1 METPDAVVYVVDDEQ
16 AILEG
21 LTMLLRTGG
30 LLSKTFSSAES
41 FLEQY
46 SSACPGC
53 LLVDVRMP
61 GMSGL
66 QLQKEL
72 VQRQIELPVIFMTG
86 HGDIAMAVQAMRAG
100 AFDFIEKPFR
110 DDILL
115 DRLTRAL
122 EIGVDKW
129 HTQRMREEFLKRLV
143 ELTPREREIMDRVGQ
158 GKLNRI
164 VGEELGIS
172 EKTVKNHRAAVME
185 KLGVDSLAEL
195 VRNLILVGQD

>member
-1 METPDAVVYVVDDEQ
+1 METPDAIVYVVDDEQ
-16 AILEG
+16 AILDG
-21 LTMLLRTGG
+21 LTMLLRTAG
-30 LLSKTFSSAES
+30 LSLKTFTSAEL
-41 FLEQY
+41 FLEEY
-46 SSACPGC
+46 TSAHPGC

-72 VQRQIELPVIFMTG
+72 AQRHIDLPVIFMTG

-110 DDILL
+110 DDVLL
-115 DRLTRAL
+115 DRLSRAL
-122 EIGVDKW
+122 EIGTEKW
-129 HTQRMREEFLKRLV
+129 RNQRIREDFLKRLE
-143 ELTPREREIMDRVGQ
+143 ELTPREREIMDLVAQ
-158 GKLNRI
+158 GNLNRI
-164 VGEELGIS
+164 VGEQLGIS

-185 KLGVDSLAEL
+185 KLEVNSLAEL